1 MFVGTGKCKNH
12 VVFSARCN
20 RVGILPLSL
29 RIRSPV
35 GWRIAKKAGYQFLN
49 ERLRVANQKV
59 RHLEEEKELID
70 GELRGVLS
78 GDDYHKLVD
87 VSRASAEKAFVQT
100 RERQKAKFERLLA
113 MEGREQGV
121 REKIDREKWVVNL
134 SQRNLSQQ
142 EKKVLQLGMK
152 FAPAQRR
159 IPKLEMVARVED
171 ALQSCDKPAEVD
183 KAMAAIANAMKVARL
198 PRGNVRKTE
207 WQAVSDLRKDENIV
221 ILESDKGNATVV
233 LDSEEYERKAL

>member
-1 MFVGTGKCKNH
+1 M
-12 VVFSARCN
+12 FSARCK

-35 GWRIAKKAGYQFLN
+35 PSPVGSRIAKKAGYQFLN

-87 VSRASAEKAFVQT
+87 VSQASAEKAFVQT

-134 SQRNLSQQ
+134 SQRNLSQH

-152 FAPAQRR
+152 FAPAPRR
-159 IPKLEMVARVED
+159 IPKLEMVARDED

-183 KAMAAIANAMKVARL
+183 KARAAIANAMKVARL
-198 PRGNVRKTE
+198 PSENVRKTE
-207 WQAVSDLRKDENIV
+207 WQYLIFARMRTLLFWNLIKVTRLSFWTQRSMRGKHLM
-221 ILESDKGNATVV
+221 
-233 LDSEEYERKAL
+233 